1 MRNLPILDEL
11 NSCDVGVV
19 PTTWQKQQFPK
30 EFHHKLQVIFDGIDM
45 NFSSQNQAL
54 IKPLSILRAAS
65 PTPNKTYPTC
75 YLATRVAWKRGFPG
89 FSQQQPVRSAIPNLQ
104 VVIAG
109 RQTRLQL

>member
-45 NFSSQNQAL
+45 NFF
-54 IKPLSILRAAS
+54 KPEPSIDQ
-65 PTPNKTYPTC
+65 TT
-75 YLATRVAWKRGFPG
+75 
-89 FSQQQPVRSAIPNLQ
+89 INLEGEELT
-104 VVIAG
+104 AHSK
-109 RQTRLQL
+109 